1 MANVNPTS
9 RPHYASSIPVPRAAS
24 QTRIPTPGA
33 SPQLRPRQSGLALSP
48 QRAASPRLGKSGGP
62 LRSSSPK
69 ASWGS
74 SPKLS
79 GGVRESGEAS
89 EGLPSSP
96 WSSPRTAPKASLSSR
111 TGSRRV
117 GETQGT
123 PGKKKV
129 AHDVLPINQTR
140 GRSPARTPARTPSR
154 GEAHVSAAPDALK
167 PLSCVGK
174 EERDGNLGR
183 SGFHRTLEPDDGATL
198 GISSTNCSS
207 GQSKQPSPVPGAIGF
222 SAHQQSQPVMAT
234 VAPFQYRDPHFT
246 ASPGPHPQNSS
257 AWTPRVPGEK
267 IALAHSSPPGRPQPR
282 PPLLLRFEP
291 QPSASAPAR
300 SRAGRAPPADQTGG
314 LAAGGTET

>member
-9 RPHYASSIPVPRAAS
+9 RPHYASSIPVPRATS

-74 SPKLS
+74 APKLS
-79 GGVRESGEAS
+79 GGLRESGEAS

-96 WSSPRTAPKASLSSR
+96 WNSPRTAPKTSLSSR

-117 GETQGT
+117 GETQGI

-129 AHDVLPINQTR
+129 AHDVLPTSQTR
-140 GRSPARTPARTPSR
+140 GRSPARTPSR
-154 GEAHVSAAPDALK
+154 GEVLVSAASDARK
-167 PLSCVGK
+167 PLSCGGK
-174 EERDGNLGR
+174 EERDGNLGS
-183 SGFHRTLEPDDGATL
+183 SGLHWALEPDDGTTL
-198 GISSTNCSS
+198 GTSSSICSS

-234 VAPFQYRDPHFT
+234 VAPFQYR
-246 ASPGPHPQNSS
+246 
-257 AWTPRVPGEK
+257 
-267 IALAHSSPPGRPQPR
+267 
-282 PPLLLRFEP
+282 
-291 QPSASAPAR
+291 
-300 SRAGRAPPADQTGG
+300 
-314 LAAGGTET
+314 

>member
-9 RPHYASSIPVPRAAS
+9 RPHYASSIPVPRATS

-48 QRAASPRLGKSGGP
+48 QRAASPRQGKSGGP

-96 WSSPRTAPKASLSSR
+96 WNSPRTAPKTSLSSR
-111 TGSRRV
+111 TGARRV

-129 AHDVLPINQTR
+129 AHDALPTNQTR
-140 GRSPARTPARTPSR
+140 GRSPARTPSR
-154 GEAHVSAAPDALK
+154 GEALVSAAPDALK
-167 PLSCVGK
+167 PLSCAGK
-174 EERDGNLGR
+174 EERDGNLGS
-183 SGFHRTLEPDDGATL
+183 SGIHRALETDDGTTL
-198 GISSTNCSS
+198 GTSSSICSS
-207 GQSKQPSPVPGAIGF
+207 GQSKQPSPVPGTIGF

-234 VAPFQYRDPHFT
+234 VAPFQYR
-246 ASPGPHPQNSS
+246 
-257 AWTPRVPGEK
+257 
-267 IALAHSSPPGRPQPR
+267 
-282 PPLLLRFEP
+282 
-291 QPSASAPAR
+291 
-300 SRAGRAPPADQTGG
+300 
-314 LAAGGTET
+314 